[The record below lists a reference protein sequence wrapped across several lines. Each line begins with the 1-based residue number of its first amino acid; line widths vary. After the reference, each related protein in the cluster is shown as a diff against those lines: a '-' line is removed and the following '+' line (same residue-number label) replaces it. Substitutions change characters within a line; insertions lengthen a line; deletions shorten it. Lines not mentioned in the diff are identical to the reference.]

1 MRVLLIPE
9 DFRNDQYM
17 LTPIF
22 KQLYAL
28 LGWPNAK
35 VITCTDPLLGGIE
48 EALKFDRLSEV
59 FERYDGMI
67 DHYILCVDRDGNQN
81 RTQRLAQLEERC
93 TADGRKFLTVAAIE
107 EIEVWVLA
115 GIDLPQ
121 QWVWKEIRNH
131 PHPKEQY
138 FDTLAKTLALTNGPG
153 RGRKSLGEKAAK
165 NIQRIIQLCGEEL
178 NPLIARI
185 RELEKA

>member
-22 KQLYAL
+22 KQLYAT
-28 LGWPNAK
+28 LGWARAN
-35 VITCTDPLLGGIE
+35 VRTCSDPLLGGVE
-48 EALKFDRLSEV
+48 EALKHERLSEV

-81 RTQRLAQLEERC
+81 RGQRLADLEARC
-93 TADGRKFLTVAAIE
+93 AVNGRKFFTVAAIE

-115 GIDLPQ
+115 GCDLPSDWRWQ
-121 QWVWKEIRNH
+121 EIRAES
-131 PHPKEQY
+131 HPKERY
-138 FDTLAKTLALTNGPG
+138 FQVLAKQESLTSAPG
-153 RGRKSLGEKAAK
+153 QGRKALGERAAK
-165 NIQRIIQLCGEEL
+165 NIGRIVQLCGEEL
-178 NPLIARI
+178 TPLMEKI
-185 RELEKA
+185 RKAEP

>member
-1 MRVLLIPE
+1 MKVLLIPE

-22 KQLYAL
+22 KQLYSL

-35 VITCTDPLLGGIE
+35 VRTCNDPLLGGVE
-48 EALKFDRLSEV
+48 EAMKFERLAEI

-67 DHYILCVDRDGNQN
+67 DHYILCVDRDGNNN
-81 RTQRLAQLEERC
+81 RAARLADLEARC
-93 TADGRKFLTVAAIE
+93 AVDGRKFLTIAAIE

-115 GIDLPQ
+115 GADLPP
-121 QWVWKEIRNH
+121 QWVWQEIRAD
-131 PHPKEQY
+131 PHPKERY
-138 FDTLAKTLALTNGPG
+138 FDVLAKNLSLTNGPG

-165 NIQRIIQLCGEEL
+165 NIKRIVELCGKEL
-178 NPLIARI
+178 NPLIEQIKLA
-185 RELEKA
+185 ANS